1 MYLIKRTVYPLF
13 VPVALILFSSV
24 AIIKWPELLKQVHDV
39 EELRAVM
46 VILPFVP
53 YIVFAIGFI
62 MGWRYANAGM
72 ILGSFALAFSYY
84 GLDYFRSAELSRA
97 VNPDQSVASALAF
110 LLPLNL
116 SFYSGLTKRR
126 PFTSAGILTLI
137 LLILQVFAVI
147 FFCHPFSRTSSRVMD
162 AITSLSPVMADKLLW
177 FSAWQGSVLSD
188 HFFFRIEGMPTA
200 PVLAF
205 GLAFLFV
212 LVRFVKTGDIR
223 ICGFFISI
231 VAAMLGTKTGSS
243 EPAVI
248 FYFFAA
254 GLILVITTV
263 EASFSMAYLDEL
275 TALPGRRSLNEA
287 LLNLGKK
294 YTIAMIDVD
303 HFKKFN
309 DTFGHKTGDQVLKM
323 IASRLGKI
331 SGGAKTFRYGGE
343 EFTAIFAGKTVQ
355 EAIPYIEDFREA
367 IGSTPFSIRDCKQ
380 RRKQKNDR
388 RRKNSAN
395 RKQVKVTVS
404 IGLASPGSKKTD
416 PDKVIK
422 AADKKLY
429 TAKKGGRNRTAY

>member
-1 MYLIKRTVYPLF
+1 M
-13 VPVALILFSSV
+13 ALILFSSV
-24 AIIKWPELLKQVHDV
+24 AIIKWPELLKQMHDV
-39 EELRAVM
+39 KELRAVT
-46 VILPFVP
+46 VIMPFVP
-53 YIVFAIGFI
+53 YIVFAIGFV

-72 ILGSFALAFSYY
+72 ILGSIALAFSYY
-84 GLDYFRSAELSRA
+84 GLDYFRSAELPRA
-97 VNPDQSVASALAF
+97 VIPDQSVTSALAF

-116 SFYSGLTKRR
+116 AFYSVLTKRR
-126 PFTSAGILTLI
+126 LITSTGILALI
-137 LLILQVFAVI
+137 LLTVQVSAVI
-147 FFCHPFSRTSSRVMD
+147 FFCHPFSRISSQVMA
-162 AITSLSPVMADKLLW
+162 AITSWSPGVADKLSW
-177 FSAWQGSVLSD
+177 FSAWQGSVLND
-188 HFFFRIEGMPTA
+188 HFFFRFEGVPTA
-200 PVLAF
+200 AALAF

-223 ICGFFISI
+223 ICGFFFGI
-231 VAAMLGTKTGSS
+231 VAALLGIITRSS

-263 EASFSMAYLDEL
+263 EASFFMAYIDEL
-275 TALPGRRSLNEA
+275 TALPGRRSLNET

-343 EFTAIFAGKTVQ
+343 EFTAIFAGKTV
-355 EAIPYIEDFREA
+355 EDAIPYIEDFREA
-367 IGSTPFSIRDCKQ
+367 VGSTPFIVRDWKH
-380 RRKQKNDR
+380 RSKKKNDR
-388 RRKNSAN
+388 RHKNSAN

-404 IGLASPGSKKTD
+404 IGLASPGGRKTD
-416 PDKVIK
+416 PEKVIK